1 MQCKQDRNAYMRE
14 YMKRYRATMSH
25 EKYLEIRAKDNIRK
39 RQRYYSRTDE
49 QKAKE
54 RKYFRKYMKE
64 NSKLYR
70 FINHSKQ

>member
-1 MQCKQDRNAYMRE
+1 
-14 YMKRYRATMSH
+14 MSH

>member
-1 MQCKQDRNAYMRE
+1 
-14 YMKRYRATMSH
+14 MSH

-49 QKAKE
+49 QKAKKRE
-54 RKYFRKYMKE
+54 YFRKYMKE

>member
-1 MQCKQDRNAYMRE
+1 
-14 YMKRYRATMSH
+14 MSH

-39 RQRYYSRTDE
+39 RQRYYIRTDE
-49 QKAKE
+49 QKAKKRE
-54 RKYFRKYMKE
+54 YFRKYMKE